1 MLKKMKSKK
10 GAALIEYG
18 IIVGLISIVS
28 ISIILSL
35 GEEIKGVFTT
45 VESELTTALP

>member
-1 MLKKMKSKK
+1 MKSKK

-35 GEEIKGVFTT
+35 GEEIKGTFAT
-45 VESELTTALP
+45 VQSQLESNLP